1 MEILQVRRQS
11 ISKFLLLGKN
21 TSGDVVH
28 YDVTRKTAEGS
39 AALTKLS
46 SSNSSARTKMN
57 HLKHGTLFSMEW
69 KREHSRYGMRG
80 AVAEFAY

>member
-1 MEILQVRRQS
+1 MRRRS
-11 ISKFLLLGKN
+11 ISTFLLLGKN
-21 TSGDVVH
+21 TGGDVVP

-46 SSNSSARTKMN
+46 SSGSSARTKMK
-57 HLKHGTLFSMEW
+57 HLKYGTLFSMEW

-80 AVAEFAY
+80 AAAELAYRRF